1 MSEWTPPPWEP
12 PWAGDEIEH
21 LVAAL
26 ERLRATFRW
35 KADGLDAG
43 QLTQTFSASALS
55 IGALLK
61 HLAFVED
68 YQFTTKITGAEPGDP
83 WPSDQRPSS
92 DWSFTSAAD
101 HSPEELYDL
110 WDSAVERSRRRLR
123 EALARGGLDQS
134 VHLGWGGDRANLRR
148 IMCDLLEEYGRHT
161 GHADLI
167 RESIDGR
174 VGEDPEE
181 DWRTRTFS

>member
-1 MSEWTPPPWEP
+1 MSDWTPPPWEP

-35 KADGLDAG
+35 KADGLNAE
-43 QLTQTFSASALS
+43 QLQQTFGASGLS

-68 YQFTTKITGAEPGDP
+68 YQLTTKITGAEPGAP
-83 WPSDQRPSS
+83 WPSDHRPSS
-92 DWSFTSAAD
+92 DWTFASAAD
-101 HSPEELYDL
+101 HSPEELYEL
-110 WDSAVERSRRRLR
+110 WDSAVERSRARLQ
-123 EALARGGLDQS
+123 EALDQGGLHQL
-134 VHLGWGGDRANLRR
+134 VHLGWNGEHANLRR
-148 IMCDLLEEYGRHT
+148 IMFDLLEEYGRHT

-174 VGEDPEE
+174 VGEDPDG